1 MAAMRSRN
9 QIISIAA
16 ILSASLFLGLAQT
29 AVGQQETAEQLVERV
44 KNAIKKDE
52 WGRAHS
58 GIKHALDLK
67 PQSPEASFIAAQVYW
82 HEGSRS
88 QAIDFLNKA
97 IELQPNFPEA
107 HFLLAQCLKESNKL
121 NEARNEVAI
130 AINQGTDVVS
140 AYYLLSEI
148 DIAKGDFDSATNNLE
163 SAIRFSTGA
172 QTDAENASSLRE
184 KIARARELVER
195 LKQFSEVE
203 AGQKGPDVTRP
214 ELLKPAHPGYTD
226 EARALKIQGEVLIG
240 LLISSTGDVE
250 SAILIRGLG
259 HGLDERAIEGARQLK
274 FSPATRSGIPISYW
288 QKLSMGFYLR

>member
-1 MAAMRSRN
+1 
-9 QIISIAA
+9 
-16 ILSASLFLGLAQT
+16 LGLAQT
-29 AVGQQETAEQLVERV
+29 AVGQQETAEQFVERV

-67 PQSPEASFIAAQVYW
+67 PQSPEANFIAAQVYW

-148 DIAKGDFDSATNNLE
+148 DIAKGNFDSANNNLE

-172 QTDAENASSLRE
+172 QTDAENASTYVRKLHGRVS
-184 KIARARELVER
+184 
-195 LKQFSEVE
+195 
-203 AGQKGPDVTRP
+203 
-214 ELLKPAHPGYTD
+214 LLKD
-226 EARALKIQGEVLIG
+226 
-240 LLISSTGDVE
+240 
-250 SAILIRGLG
+250 
-259 HGLDERAIEGARQLK
+259 
-274 FSPATRSGIPISYW
+274 
-288 QKLSMGFYLR
+288 

>member
-1 MAAMRSRN
+1 M
-9 QIISIAA
+9 
-16 ILSASLFLGLAQT
+16 
-29 AVGQQETAEQLVERV
+29 
-44 KNAIKKDE
+44 
-52 WGRAHS
+52 
-58 GIKHALDLK
+58 
-67 PQSPEASFIAAQVYW
+67 
-82 HEGSRS
+82 
-88 QAIDFLNKA
+88 
-97 IELQPNFPEA
+97 
-107 HFLLAQCLKESNKL
+107 LAQCLKESNKL

-148 DIAKGDFDSATNNLE
+148 DIAKGDFDSATSNLE

-172 QTDAENASSLRE
+172 QIDAENASSLRE

-203 AGQKGPDVTRP
+203 ARQKGPDVTRP
-214 ELLKPAHPGYTD
+214 ELLKPVYGGHTD

-240 LLISSTGDVE
+240 LLISPTGDVE
-250 SAILIRGLG
+250 YAILILGLG
-259 HGLDERAIEGARQLK
+259 HGLDERAMECARQLK